1 MSETNETT
9 TTETEAATNEIET
22 PSEKESRDRRSFPI
36 RLFRLFD
43 GGWLPVD
50 AGPFAKIGQA
60 EQWIKAQ
67 GVDDATYMM
76 ARVIGAQKVL
86 PRRVE
91 EVGL

>member
-9 TTETEAATNEIET
+9 TAPEADPTEKA
-22 PSEKESRDRRSFPI
+22 SRERRTFPV
-36 RLFRLFD
+36 RLFELGD
-43 GGWLPVD
+43 GGWKPVE
-50 AGPFAKIGQA
+50 AGPFDTIAKA
-60 EQWIKAQ
+60 ERWVQQLGI
-67 GVDDATYMM
+67 DNATYMM

>member
-1 MSETNETT
+1 MSDTSETT
-9 TTETEAATNEIET
+9 TQETEVATEVET
-22 PSEKESRDRRSFPI
+22 PAEKASRDRRSFPI
-36 RLFRLFD
+36 RLFRMFD

-50 AGPFAKIGQA
+50 AGPFAKIEQA
-60 EQWIKAQ
+60 EQWIKAL
-67 GVDDATYMM
+67 GLDDATYMM

>member
-1 MSETNETT
+1 MSETNEALPGM
-9 TTETEAATNEIET
+9 TEAEAAT
-22 PSEKESRDRRSFPI
+22 EKGSRERRSFPI
-36 RLFRLFD
+36 RLFRMFD

-50 AGPFAKIGQA
+50 AGPFAKIEQA

-91 EVGL
+91 EVGLP